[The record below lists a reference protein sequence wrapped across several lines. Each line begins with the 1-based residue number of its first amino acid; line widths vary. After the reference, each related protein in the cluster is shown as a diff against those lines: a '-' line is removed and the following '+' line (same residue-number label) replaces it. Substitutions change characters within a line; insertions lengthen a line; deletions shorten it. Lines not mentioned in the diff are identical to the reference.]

1 MGGLHYLRRNLVDK
15 LKKLSEHGVYTIVT
29 TQCMYEKTN
38 FSIYEVGHGV
48 LSDHVFSGRD
58 MTGEAAV
65 AKLYYLFSLG
75 ICEAE
80 IKVLMEKNV
89 ALSSD

>member
-1 MGGLHYLRRNLVDK
+1 M
-15 LKKLSEHGVYTIVT
+15 VT

-58 MTGEAAV
+58 MTSEAAV
-65 AKLYYLFSLG
+65 AKLMWILG
-75 ICEAE
+75 DPENRAALLNKNICGEMSE
-80 IKVLMEKNV
+80 
-89 ALSSD
+89 